1 MKRDTL
7 ACLESWSEELL
18 SRAERVRRLIGDAHW
33 LSDGHHKEE
42 LVREFLVRHLPP
54 ILRVS
59 RGFICPPDDES
70 KVSSEVDILITD
82 SLGEM
87 PWFNEGNLII
97 APPSCVR
104 GQLHVKTEFDVK
116 ELADVLV
123 SGAKNNQIVDENL
136 SNASP
141 WFGAVFFVQNKAS
154 TSKKMAQIFTSAIKN
169 ALKTTNR
176 RGLKREWFPDCIAV
190 VGGPVF
196 LAEKT
201 SVQNKS
207 PDSITVRGFDCAK
220 LSPAVLLAHF
230 FDSVQLPGRD
240 LTRRGEWSQLLAKAN
255 VPSLFVT
262 SFPLHR

>member
-1 MKRDTL
+1 M
-7 ACLESWSEELL
+7 
-18 SRAERVRRLIGDAHW
+18 
-33 LSDGHHKEE
+33 
-42 LVREFLVRHLPP
+42 
-54 ILRVS
+54 
-59 RGFICPPDDES
+59 
-70 KVSSEVDILITD
+70 
-82 SLGEM
+82 
-87 PWFNEGNLII
+87 
-97 APPSCVR
+97 
-104 GQLHVKTEFDVK
+104 KTEFDVK
-116 ELADVLV
+116 ELADVLS
-123 SGAKNNQIVDENL
+123 SGAKTNQIIDENL

-141 WFGAVFFVQNKAS
+141 WFGAVFFAQNKA
-154 TSKKMAQIFTSAIKN
+154 TGSKQMAQIFTSAIKK
-169 ALKTTNR
+169 ALKTTKR
-176 RGLKREWFPDCIAV
+176 RKLKRDYFPDCIAV

-201 SVQNKS
+201 MGQGTS